1 MSSSPDRLLAILG
14 LRLDMQPVLCAPSDA
29 VPQVPRRLLANRL
42 NAVLTLES
50 CLTPYRLCFR
60 RQIPRLPTTGAAPGV
75 LTESNRL
82 QVRAS
87 ALPVRA
93 DMQTQERRPQGCLV
107 YGFIVHA
114 SPPQAALST
123 GDRKSTR
130 LNSSHSQISYAVF
143 CLKKKQQ

>member
-60 RQIPRLPTTGAAPGV
+60 RQIPRFPTTGASPSV
-75 LTESNRL
+75 LREGNRL
-82 QVRAS
+82 QVCAP
-87 ALPVRA
+87 ALPIRA
-93 DMQTQERRPQGCLV
+93 NVQAKERRPQGCLIC
-107 YGFIVHA
+107 GFIVHA
-114 SPPQAALST
+114 SHPWFPCLPSLAACSPRRSPT
-123 GDRKSTR
+123 
-130 LNSSHSQISYAVF
+130 
-143 CLKKKQQ
+143 